1 MERGSGTTCVC
12 LSFATFLAN
21 KMGMKTAYV
30 ELNTTNQI
38 KSLSKEKNLTFFTY
52 LGIHIFP
59 STKIASLSEIFD
71 KDFDYII
78 LDMGVLTNYT
88 ATEFSKCQKQFLV
101 CNCSE
106 WKREISLEKIKTLF
120 QSTILQKEHVTILK
134 TFENTSTWVPFS
146 RLHLRSFPP
155 INNPFQLPVTLF
167 VDFTR
172 ILL

>member
-1 MERGSGTTCVC
+1 
-12 LSFATFLAN
+12 
-21 KMGMKTAYV
+21 MKTAYI

-38 KSLSKEKNLTFFTY
+38 KYLSKNKSLKPFTY
-52 LGIHIFP
+52 LGIHMFP
-59 STKIASLSEIFD
+59 STKVTSLNELLDREFD
-71 KDFDYII
+71 CII

-88 ATEFSKCQKQFLV
+88 SIEFAKCQKQFLV
-101 CNCSE
+101 CNCCK
-106 WKREISLEKIKTLF
+106 WKKDMSLEKIKNLF

-134 TFENTSTWVPFS
+134 TFENTSTWFPFS
-146 RLHLRSFPP
+146 GLHIETFPR